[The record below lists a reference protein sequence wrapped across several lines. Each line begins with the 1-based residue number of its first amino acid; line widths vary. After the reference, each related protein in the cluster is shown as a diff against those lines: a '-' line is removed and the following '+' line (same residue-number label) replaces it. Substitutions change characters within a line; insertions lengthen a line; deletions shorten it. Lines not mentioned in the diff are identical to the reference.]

1 MSYKEPYIKVTWID
15 TPEAFTSERLKRAKE
30 ILKERYNTRHI
41 KIVTKVISNKSD
53 KKLKALEISE
63 SILDPNYQKTLMK
76 EFIKVNNI
84 SVNHELIERL
94 DNKINQVIFDREDTR
109 VKYNR
114 WYIKNVEF
122 SNFLSFGEGNAINF
136 EELEGITV
144 VESNPKNFGGK
155 STSTVD
161 LLMFLFFATTTKTD
175 KFEDIFNR
183 FTDVDRVFAKATIT
197 IDGDDYI
204 IERSINRKLGRSGSY
219 NVKSDLDFSKILKD
233 GSIQNLSG
241 EQRRETEKYIEKAIG
256 TKTDFLSTILTTGY
270 NLEELIDSKPTARG
284 QILTKFIG
292 LDSLKEKEEI
302 CREQHNEYKRTMVS
316 NTHNKFNLQQD
327 IETYHA
333 NIIDKDKEIDNTEKR
348 LVEVTENKNVLE
360 KKKENLLSEKHGDV
374 DEALI
379 RTNPKTIQTEIDEI
393 NDKIKKVGEILKN
406 TIVKEPKNYYL
417 EDDHDKL
424 KDEIRENKF
433 EVKQKGIDI
442 ERIQS
447 EIKQLKDGSICL
459 ACKRPLENVDHTKE
473 IEDKEKEI
481 KTIQGQIDLLNRES
495 LKLQEDEVK
504 HSELK
509 KEYDL
514 YEKNK
519 LVSTRYE
526 LEIKQFEI
534 DKSEKIKKLE
544 YFEANKK
551 KHERNLEIDKQL
563 IILNTQIETAVSDVK
578 QCNILIERYTT
589 EIKTIREKINTN
601 RELIKKIE
609 LEETVCATYEAYQT
623 VFGKTG
629 ISKTILR
636 DMIPFLNNELE
647 HLLDDSCFFKLELS
661 VNGKNELDFHMI
673 DTETRVVK
681 SINAGSGY
689 EKTIAS
695 LALRSVL
702 TKVSS
707 LPKPNIVVMDE
718 VFGKI
723 ADENI
728 EMVGEFFKKIKKYFD
743 HIIVISHNPLIRT
756 WSDNLLM
763 IEKSDNISSI
773 HSIKTKIS

>member
-122 SNFLSFGEGNAINF
+122 SNFLSFGEGNVINF

-393 NDKIKKVGEILKN
+393 NDKIKKVGETLKN

>member
-393 NDKIKKVGEILKN
+393 NDKIKKVGETLKN

>member
-122 SNFLSFGEGNAINF
+122 SNFLSFGEGNVINF

-393 NDKIKKVGEILKN
+393 NDKIKKVGETLKN

-447 EIKQLKDGSICL
+447 EIKQLKDGSVCL
-459 ACKRPLENVDHTKE
+459 TCKRPLENVDHTKE

>member
-122 SNFLSFGEGNAINF
+122 SNFLSFGEGNVINF

-204 IERSINRKLGRSGSY
+204 IERSINRKLGRSGNH

-327 IETYHA
+327 IETYHI

-348 LVEVTENKNVLE
+348 LIEVTENKNVLE

-393 NDKIKKVGEILKN
+393 NDKIKKVGETLKN

-473 IEDKEKEI
+473 IEGKEKEI
-481 KTIQGQIDLLNRES
+481 KTIQDQISLLNKES

-589 EIKTIREKINTN
+589 EIKTIREKIKTN

-609 LEETVCATYEAYQT
+609 LEETVCSTYEAYQT

>member
-270 NLEELIDSKPTARG
+270 NLEELIDSKQTARG

-327 IETYHA
+327 IETYHT

-393 NDKIKKVGEILKN
+393 NDKIKKVGETLKN

-442 ERIQS
+442 EIIQS

>member
-1 MSYKEPYIKVTWID
+1 M
-15 TPEAFTSERLKRAKE
+15 
-30 ILKERYNTRHI
+30 
-41 KIVTKVISNKSD
+41 
-53 KKLKALEISE
+53 
-63 SILDPNYQKTLMK
+63 Q
-76 EFIKVNNI
+76 
-84 SVNHELIERL
+84 
-94 DNKINQVIFDREDTR
+94 
-109 VKYNR
+109 
-114 WYIKNVEF
+114 
-122 SNFLSFGEGNAINF
+122 
-136 EELEGITV
+136 
-144 VESNPKNFGGK
+144 
-155 STSTVD
+155 
-161 LLMFLFFATTTKTD
+161 
-175 KFEDIFNR
+175 
-183 FTDVDRVFAKATIT
+183 
-197 IDGDDYI
+197 
-204 IERSINRKLGRSGSY
+204 
-219 NVKSDLDFSKILKD
+219 D
-233 GSIQNLSG
+233 GSVQNLSG

-302 CREQHNEYKRTMVS
+302 CREQHNEYKRNMVS

-327 IETYHA
+327 IDNYHV
-333 NIIDKDKEIDNTEKR
+333 NIIEKDKEIDNTEKK
-348 LVEVTENKNVLE
+348 LIEVTENKNVLE

-374 DEALI
+374 DEVLI

-393 NDKIKKVGEILKN
+393 DEKIKKVGEILKQ
-406 TIVKEPKNYYL
+406 TVVKEPKDYYL

-424 KDEIRENKF
+424 KDEIREIKF
-433 EVKQKGIDI
+433 DIKQKGLDI
-442 ERIQS
+442 ERIES

-459 ACKRPLENVDHTKE
+459 TCKRPLENVDHTKE
-473 IEDKEKEI
+473 IKEKEKEI
-481 KTIQGQIDLLNRES
+481 KIIEGDIELLNKKT
-495 LKLQEDEVK
+495 LKLQTDEVK

-563 IILNTQIETAVSDVK
+563 IVINTQIETAVSDVK
-578 QCNILIERYTT
+578 QCNILIERYTM
-589 EIKTIREKINTN
+589 EIKTIKEKINTN

-609 LEETVCATYEAYQT
+609 LEEKVCATYEAYQT

-661 VNGKNELDFHMI
+661 VNSKNELDFHMI

-763 IEKSDNISSI
+763 IEKCENISSI

>member
-122 SNFLSFGEGNAINF
+122 SNFLSFGEGNVINF

-204 IERSINRKLGRSGSY
+204 IERSINRKLGRSGNY

-327 IETYHA
+327 IETYHI

-393 NDKIKKVGEILKN
+393 NDKIKKVGETLKN

-459 ACKRPLENVDHTKE
+459 TCKRPLENVDHTKE
-473 IEDKEKEI
+473 IEGKEKEI
-481 KTIQGQIDLLNRES
+481 KTIQDQISLLNKES

-589 EIKTIREKINTN
+589 EIKTIREKIKTN

-609 LEETVCATYEAYQT
+609 LEETVCSTYEVYQT

>member
-122 SNFLSFGEGNAINF
+122 SNFLSFGEGNVINF

-204 IERSINRKLGRSGSY
+204 IERSVNRKLGRSGSY
-219 NVKSDLDFSKILKD
+219 NVKSDLDFSKILQD

-327 IETYHA
+327 IETYHT

-393 NDKIKKVGEILKN
+393 NDKIKKVGETLKN

-481 KTIQGQIDLLNRES
+481 KTIQGQIDLLNKES

>member
-1 MSYKEPYIKVTWID
+1 MNYKEPYIKVTWHD

-63 SILDPNYQKTLMK
+63 SILDSNYQKTLMK
-76 EFIKVNNI
+76 EFIKVNNL

-94 DNKINQVIFDREDTR
+94 DNKINQIIFDREDTR

-122 SNFLSFGEGNAINF
+122 SNFLSFGEGNVINF

-155 STSTVD
+155 STATVD

-204 IERSINRKLGRSGSY
+204 IDRSINRKLGRSGSY
-219 NVKSDLDFSKILKD
+219 NVKSDLDFSKILQD

-302 CREQHNEYKRTMVS
+302 CREQHNEYKRSMVS

-327 IETYHA
+327 IETCHT
-333 NIIDKDKEIDNTEKR
+333 NIIDKDKEINNTEKR
-348 LVEVTENKNVLE
+348 LTEVTENKNVLE

-374 DEALI
+374 DETLI
-379 RTNPKTIQTEIDEI
+379 RTNPKTIQTEIDDI
-393 NDKIKKVGEILKN
+393 NDKMKKVGEILKD
-406 TIVKEPKNYYL
+406 IVVKEPKNYYL
-417 EDDHDKL
+417 EDDHDNL
-424 KDEIRENKF
+424 KDEIREIKF
-433 EVKQKGIDI
+433 DIKQKGLDI

-473 IEDKEKEI
+473 IEEREKGI
-481 KTIQGQIDLLNRES
+481 KTIENEIELLNKKAS
-495 LKLQEDEVK
+495 KLQMDEVK
-504 HSELK
+504 YSELK

-534 DKSEKIKKLE
+534 NKTEKINKLE
-544 YFEANKK
+544 YFEVNKK

-563 IILNTQIETAVSDVK
+563 IIINTQIETAVSDIR

-589 EIKTIREKINTN
+589 EIKTMREKITTS
-601 RELIKKIE
+601 RDLIKKIE
-609 LEETVCATYEAYQT
+609 LEETVCATYESYQT

-636 DMIPFLNNELE
+636 DMIPFLNNELG

-673 DTETRVVK
+673 DAETRVVK

-756 WSDNLLM
+756 WSDNLLI
-763 IEKSDNISSI
+763 IEKNENVSFI
-773 HSIKTKIS
+773 HSVKTKIS

>member
-1 MSYKEPYIKVTWID
+1 MDYKEPYIKVTWHD

-41 KIVTKVISNKSD
+41 KIVTKVISNKTD

-63 SILDPNYQKTLMK
+63 SILDPNYQKTLMN

-84 SVNHELIERL
+84 SVDNDLIDRL
-94 DNKINQVIFDREDTR
+94 DNKINQIIFEREDTR

-122 SNFLSFGEGNAINF
+122 SNFLSFGEDNKINF
-136 EELEGITV
+136 EELDGITV

-161 LLMFLFFATTTKTD
+161 LLMFLFFATTTKTE
-175 KFEDIFNR
+175 KFEEIFNR

-204 IERSINRKLGRSGSY
+204 IERTITRKMGRSGSF
-219 NVKSDLDFSKILKD
+219 NVKSDLEFSKILKD

-316 NTHNKFNLQQD
+316 NNHDKFTLQKD
-327 IETYHA
+327 IDTYHE
-333 NIIDKDKEIDNTEKR
+333 NISQKDKETSDTEKR
-348 LVEVTENKNVLE
+348 LVEVTNTKSELE
-360 KKKENLLSEKHGDV
+360 KTKEGLLSEKHGDV
-374 DEALI
+374 DEVLI
-379 RTNPKTIQTEIDEI
+379 KTNPKTIQNEIAEI
-393 NDKIKKVGEILKN
+393 EEKIKKTKQTLKDVV
-406 TIVKEPKNYYL
+406 VKEPKEYYL
-417 EDDHDKL
+417 EEDHEKL
-424 KDEIRENKF
+424 KDEIREIKF
-433 EVKQKGIDI
+433 EVKQKELDI
-442 ERIQS
+442 QRVEG
-447 EIKQLKDGSICL
+447 EIKQLKDGSVCL
-459 ACKRPLENVDHTKE
+459 ACNRPLENVDHSKE
-473 IEDKEKEI
+473 IESKQKQITVIQGEI
-481 KTIQGQIDLLNRES
+481 KNLNKKSET
-495 LKLQEDEVK
+495 LQNQEVK

-519 LVSTRYE
+519 LVSARYE
-526 LEIKQFEI
+526 LEISKFEV
-534 DKSEKIKKLE
+534 DKKDKENKLE

-563 IILNTQIETAVSDVK
+563 IILNTKIETAVSDIR
-578 QCNILIERYTT
+578 QCNVLIERFSN
-589 EIKTIREKINTN
+589 EIKNLKEKINTN

-609 LEETVCATYEAYQT
+609 KEEVVCRTFEAYQT

-629 ISKTILR
+629 ISKTIIR
-636 DMIPFLNNELE
+636 DMIPYLNNELE
-647 HLLDDSCFFKLELS
+647 HLLDDSCYFKLEVT

-723 ADENI
+723 ADENL

-763 IEKSDNISSI
+763 IEKNENISSI
-773 HSIKTKIS
+773 HSVSTKIS

>member
-122 SNFLSFGEGNAINF
+122 SNFLSFGEGNVINF

-327 IETYHA
+327 IETYHT

-393 NDKIKKVGEILKN
+393 NDKIKKVGETLKN

>member
-1 MSYKEPYIKVTWID
+1 MNYTDPYIKVTWHD

-30 ILKERYNTRHI
+30 ILKERYNTKHI
-41 KIVTKVISNKSD
+41 KIVTKVITSKSD

-76 EFIKVNNI
+76 EFIKVNNLT
-84 SVNHELIERL
+84 VDEELIDRL
-94 DNKINQVIFDREDTR
+94 DNRVNQIISSKEDTK

-122 SNFLSFGEGNAINF
+122 SNFLSFGNNNKIDF
-136 EELEGITV
+136 EDLDGITV
-144 VESNPKNFGGK
+144 VESNPRNFGGK

-161 LLMFLFFATTTKTD
+161 LLMFLFFGTTTKTD
-175 KFEDIFNR
+175 KLEQVFNR
-183 FTDVDRVFAKATIT
+183 FTDVDTVSTKATIT

-204 IERSINRKLGRSGSY
+204 IERGINRKLSRAGTY
-219 NVKSDLDFSKILKD
+219 NVKSDLEFSRILKD
-233 GSIQNLSG
+233 GTVQNLSG

-256 TKTDFLSTILTTGY
+256 TKEDFLSTILTTGY

-292 LDSLKEKEEI
+292 LDALKEKEVI
-302 CREQHNEYKRTMVS
+302 CKEEYSEYKKKMVS
-316 NTHNKFNLQQD
+316 NTHNKFTLEQE
-327 IETYHA
+327 IETFH
-333 NIIDKDKEIDNTEKR
+333 NTILQKDSDIKDTEKR
-348 LVEVTENKNVLE
+348 LSETTKT
-360 KKKENLLSEKHGDV
+360 KEALDKTKEELLSEKHGDV
-374 DEALI
+374 DETLVK
-379 RTNPKTIQTEIDEI
+379 TNPKTIQNDIKEIE
-393 NDKIKKVGEILKN
+393 DKIKKSGDTLK
-406 TIVKEPKNYYL
+406 TVTVQEPKKYYL

-424 KDEIRENKF
+424 KDEIREIKF
-433 EVKQKGIDI
+433 EIKQKELDI
-442 ERIQS
+442 IKINE

-459 ACKRPLENVDHTKE
+459 ACKRPLDNVDNKKE
-473 IEDKEKEI
+473 IKEKE
-481 KTIQGQIDLLNRES
+481 KLIQDKQKEITEFNNKSEKLLKE
-495 LKLQEDEVK
+495 ETV

-519 LVSTRYE
+519 LVKTRYE

-563 IILNTQIETAVSDVK
+563 IILRTKLETAVSDIR
-578 QCNILIERYTT
+578 QCNVLLERYGN
-589 EIKTIREKINTN
+589 EIKTLRERITTN
-601 RELIKKIE
+601 RDLIKKIE
-609 LEETVCATYEAYQT
+609 VEEKVAATFEIYQT

-636 DMIPFLNNELE
+636 DMVPFLNNELS
-647 HLLDDSCFFKLELS
+647 HLLDDSCFFKLEVT

-728 EMVGEFFKKIKKYFD
+728 EMVGEFFKKIKKYFE

-763 IEKSDNISSI
+763 IEKNENISSI
-773 HSIKTKIS
+773 ESIKTKIS

>member
-76 EFIKVNNI
+76 EFIKVNGI
-84 SVNHELIERL
+84 SVDDDLIERL
-94 DNKINQVIFDREDTR
+94 DNKINQIIFDREDTR

-122 SNFLSFGEGNAINF
+122 SNFLSFGEGNIINF

-183 FTDVDRVFAKATIT
+183 FTDIDRVFAKATIT

-204 IERSINRKLGRSGSY
+204 IERSINRKLGRSGTY
-219 NVKSDLDFSKILKD
+219 NVKSDLDFSKILQD

-327 IETYHA
+327 IETYHT
-333 NIIDKDKEIDNTEKR
+333 NIIDKDKEIHNTEKR
-348 LVEVTENKNVLE
+348 LVDVTENKNVLE

-374 DEALI
+374 DETLI
-379 RTNPKTIQTEIDEI
+379 RTNPKTIQTEIEEI
-393 NDKIKKVGEILKN
+393 NDKIKKVGETLKN
-406 TIVKEPKNYYL
+406 TIVNEPKNYYL

-447 EIKQLKDGSICL
+447 EIKQLKDGSICFT
-459 ACKRPLENVDHTKE
+459 CKRPLENVDHTKE
-473 IEDKEKEI
+473 IKEKEKEI
-481 KTIQGQIDLLNRES
+481 KSIESQIELLNKGS

-563 IILNTQIETAVSDVK
+563 IIINTQIETAVSDIK

-589 EIKTIREKINTN
+589 EIKTIREKINN
-601 RELIKKIE
+601 SRELIKKIE
-609 LEETVCATYEAYQT
+609 KEEIVCKTFEAYQT

-763 IEKSDNISSI
+763 IEKNENVSSI

>member
-1 MSYKEPYIKVTWID
+1 MNYDNPYIKVTWHD

-41 KIVTKVISNKSD
+41 KIVTKVITNKND
-53 KKLKALEISE
+53 KKLRALEISE
-63 SILDPNYQKTLMK
+63 SILDPNYQKVLMK

-84 SVNHELIERL
+84 KVDEALIERL
-94 DNKINQVIFDREDTR
+94 DNKINQLISDKEDTK

-122 SNFLSFGEGNAINF
+122 SNFLSFGEDNKIDF
-136 EELEGITV
+136 EELDGITV
-144 VESNPKNFGGK
+144 VESNPRNFGGK

-161 LLMFLFFATTTKTD
+161 LLLFLFFATTTKTE

-183 FTDVDRVFAKATIT
+183 FTDNDRVFAKATIT
-197 IDGDDYI
+197 IDGDDYV
-204 IERSINRKLGRSGSY
+204 IERTVIRKLSRSGTY
-219 NVKSDLDFSKILKD
+219 NVRSELEFSKIHKD
-233 GSIQNLSG
+233 GTIQNLSG

-292 LDSLKEKEEI
+292 LDALKEKEEI
-302 CREQHNEYKRTMVS
+302 CKKEHNDYKRTMVS
-316 NTHNKFNLQQD
+316 NTHDKFTLEKE
-327 IETYHA
+327 IETLHE
-333 NIIDKDKEIDNTEKR
+333 NIKEKDKEISNTEKK
-348 LVEVTENKNVLE
+348 LLDTTNTKKELE
-360 KKKENLLSEKHGDV
+360 KNKEDLLSEKHGDI

-379 RTNPKTIQTEIDEI
+379 KTNPKTIQNEITEIEG
-393 NDKIKKVGEILKN
+393 KIKKTEQTLKS
-406 TIVKEPKNYYL
+406 VVVQEPKSYYL

-424 KDEIRENKF
+424 KDEVRELRF
-433 EVKQKGIDI
+433 EVKQKDFDI
-442 ERIQS
+442 EKIQG

-459 ACKRPLENVDHTKE
+459 ACNRPLENVDHTKE
-473 IEDKEKEI
+473 IKEKEETIKSIEKEI
-481 KTIQGQIDLLNRES
+481 KEINKKIE
-495 LKLQEDEVK
+495 KLVKDELK

-519 LVSTRYE
+519 LISTRYE

-534 DKSEKIKKLE
+534 DKTEKVNKLE

-563 IILNTQIETAVSDVK
+563 IVLNTKLETASSDIR
-578 QCNILIERYTT
+578 QCNILIERYQN
-589 EIKTIREKINTN
+589 EIKTFKDKIVTN
-601 RELIKKIE
+601 RELILKIE
-609 LEETVCATYEAYQT
+609 KEEKVTATFEVYQSI
-623 VFGKTG
+623 FGKTG

-636 DMIPFLNNELE
+636 DMVPYLNNELS
-647 HLLDDSCFFKLELS
+647 HLLDDSCYFKLEVS
-661 VNGKNELDFHMI
+661 VNNKNELDFHMI
-673 DTETRVVK
+673 DTDTRVVK

-756 WSDNLLM
+756 WSDNLLL
-763 IEKSDNISSI
+763 IEKNDNISSI